1 MANNDNGS
9 SFSFG
14 FLLGGIIGV
23 LIGVM
28 LAPRSG
34 SEMRSDLADRS
45 EAWRTRAEEMAARV
59 RERVGP
65 TVESAKER
73 VAPAV
78 ENVRSR
84 IAPAMDTVRE
94 TVTPVVE
101 RVSSRIGS
109 GRQSDTDD
117 QAEGPSVDGASD
129 AEENGETPRT

>member
-14 FLLGGIIGV
+14 FLFGGIIGV

-45 EAWRTRAEEMAARV
+45 EAWRLRAEEMAARV

-65 TVESAKER
+65 TMDSARER
-73 VAPAV
+73 VAPAI

-84 IAPAMDTVRE
+84 ISPAVDTVRE

-101 RVSSRIGS
+101 QVSSGMGS
-109 GRQSDTDD
+109 GRQSDTND
-117 QAEGPSVDGASD
+117 QAESPSVDGASET
-129 AEENGETPRT
+129 EENGETPRT

>member
-23 LIGVM
+23 LVGVM

-45 EAWRTRAEEMAARV
+45 EAWRTRAEEMAAKV

-101 RVSSRIGS
+101 QVSSRIGS
-109 GRQSDTDD
+109 GRQSDAKD
-117 QAEGPSVDGASD
+117 QAESPSVDGA
-129 AEENGETPRT
+129 AETEENGETPRT

>member
-9 SFSFG
+9 SFGFG
-14 FLLGGIIGV
+14 FLFGGIIGV

-45 EAWRTRAEEMAARV
+45 EAWRSRAEEMAARV
-59 RERVGP
+59 REKVGP
-65 TVESAKER
+65 TVEIARER

-84 IAPAMDTVRE
+84 IAPVMDTFRE

-101 RVSSRIGS
+101 QVSSR
-109 GRQSDTDD
+109 QSDDD
-117 QAEGPSVDGASD
+117 LAESPSVDGA
-129 AEENGETPRT
+129 AETEENGETPRT